1 LLHLGLHSSFIF
13 HTQTLAVQLST
24 YPHHSTNTLFFKMPA
39 AHQEALKAT
48 LESKGLKFH
57 LRAGNAKWECTVLD
71 RSTQ

>member
-1 LLHLGLHSSFIF
+1 
-13 HTQTLAVQLST
+13 
-24 YPHHSTNTLFFKMPA
+24 MPA